1 MPINY
6 YCSIKM
12 NGSDIDM
19 DYNELLLPVID
30 NETSAPNTGS
40 EVEGQMYYNSSAG
53 NKTMYF
59 YNGTTW
65 VEMDGS
71 GSGVSSF
78 QATDGTYIDYAPNT
92 ATTGAVTLTGDLSAS
107 GTADSTTFLRG
118 DNTWATPAGS
128 YTSWKLEAD
137 SGTAV
142 DITDGLRV
150 DFTGGIGIDT
160 TVASATPNTL
170 TIDLDVNKLTTA
182 TPATGDFLAFSD
194 EDQTGDPT
202 RKATISTIL
211 ALGTQGT
218 LTGIDAGAGIVINDS
233 GTATPEVAVKYAGA
247 ADNVIQSATDAEAT
261 AIAVGDVIIYSD
273 STASDAVKRGLV
285 SDLPYDS
292 YTEWKLSDGTTTEA
306 IQSGQTVTLAT
317 VADNAAKAGIEPV
330 VSATDTLTLNLDL
343 SNLSTVSTIDAGND
357 EIAFYDSNNSQNA
370 SIAPS
375 DIHLNQWGAAEADV
389 SFGSNKL
396 TNVADGSNSTDGVN
410 LGQVQGLIAGT
421 GLFEGGYN
429 ADTGLTTDQS
439 PNGAINGASNIA
451 TGLGDFYAV
460 TTAGTQLGVALEVGD
475 LIFANVAIA
484 ASSSPANS
492 DFTIVQSGQSIAG
505 EGATDNATTK
515 GIAGFNSAHFNVSS
529 NGWVSADIYGGTST
543 LGIVPSGGSATTF
556 LRGDGSWVT
565 PTNTQNPDQTI
576 SGSGSNNTDSGITLS
591 DSGGTVLVLGA
602 GSVTASQTGNTITL
616 TGTNTTYSA
625 GVGLTLSGT
634 EFNVN
639 VTDSQTTQAPQS
651 ITTTTNRLYQVETDD
666 QDNLVVNV
674 PWSDT
679 NTNLVTSVA
688 ADTTLAYKGIR
699 VDPTTGAVKVGL
711 DINGL
716 TENTSPAE
724 GDFLAIYDISGTA
737 ENKKVTVKNIGD
749 RVQKLTTMSQTLSAF
764 TTGTTVAAN
773 AVVHNFNTFDVMVQ
787 LYDETSKETI
797 HACVDRANLNYVT
810 VTGNSYPSSNITVV
824 VTKIG

>member
-6 YCSIKM
+6 YCAIAM
-12 NGSDIDM
+12 NGSNIEM
-19 DYNELLLPVID
+19 NRNQLLLPVID
-30 NETSAPNTGS
+30 NESSVPATGS
-40 EVEGQMYYNSSAG
+40 EVAGQMYYNDST
-53 NKTMYF
+53 NIMYF
-59 YNGTTW
+59 YNGSGW
-65 VEMDGS
+65 IEMDGT

-78 QATDGTYIDYAPNT
+78 KATDGTYIDYSPNT
-92 ATTGAVTLTGDLSAS
+92 ATTGAINLTGDLSATGLTGS
-107 GTADSTTFLRG
+107 GNTQFLRG
-118 DNTWATPAGS
+118 DNVWATPSGS
-128 YTSWKLEAD
+128 YTSWEL
-137 SGTAV
+137 SGDTGTPV
-142 DITDGLRV
+142 DITDGLKV

-182 TPATGDFLAFSD
+182 TPVAADFLAFSD
-194 EDQTGDPT
+194 EGETGDPT

-218 LTGIDAGAGIVINDS
+218 LTAIDPGAGIVINDS

-247 ADNVIQSATDAEAT
+247 TDNVIQSATDAETT
-261 AIAVGDVIIYSD
+261 AIAGADVIIYSD
-273 STASDAVKRGLV
+273 SNASDIVKRGLV

-292 YTEWKLSDGTTTEA
+292 YSEWKLSDGTTTEA
-306 IQSGQTVTLAT
+306 IQAGNTVTVAT

-343 SNLSTVSTIDAGND
+343 SNIVGVTTIDGGND
-357 EIAFYDSNNSQNA
+357 EIVFYDSNNSQNA
-370 SIAPS
+370 KITPA

-389 SFGSNKL
+389 AFGSNKL
-396 TNVADGSNSTDGVN
+396 TGVADGSASTDGVN

-429 ADTGLTTDQS
+429 ANTGLTTDQS

-475 LIFANVAIA
+475 LIFANVVIA
-484 ASSSPANS
+484 ANSSPANS
-492 DFTIVQSGQSIAG
+492 SFTIVQSGQSIAG

-543 LGIVPSGGSATTF
+543 LGIVPSGGDNTTF

-576 SGSGSNNTDSGITLS
+576 SGVGTNNTDSGIQLS

-602 GSVTASQTGNTITL
+602 GSVSASQTGNTITL
-616 TGTNTTYSA
+616 TGTNTTYTA

-639 VTDSQTTQAPQS
+639 VADSQTTQAPQS
-651 ITTTTNRLYQVETDD
+651 ITTTSSRLYQVETDD

-679 NTNLVTSVA
+679 NTNLVTSVDE
-688 ADTTLAYKGIR
+688 DTTAAYKGIR
-699 VDPTTGAVKVGL
+699 VDPTTGDVKVGL

-716 TENTSPAE
+716 TALTDPAD

-737 ENKKVTVKNIGD
+737 ENKKVTVANIAN
-749 RVQKLTTMSQTLSAF
+749 RVNKATTMSQTLTAF
-764 TTGTTVAAN
+764 TTGTTVATN

-797 HACVDRANLNYVT
+797 HACVDRAGLNYVT
-810 VTGNSYPSSNITVV
+810 VTGNSYPSSNITAV